1 LRPVYAAQQDF
12 VSKKNKNKSTAIT
25 TNPNQQQQTKAILP
39 VGSSSNLE

>member
-1 LRPVYAAQQDF
+1 MLHNKILSQK
-12 VSKKNKNKSTAIT
+12 KKNKNKSTAIT